1 MLSIIDEMYKT
12 NILPLV
18 EKQAKLIDNDIRF
31 CIKEEIKK
39 YGSIVK
45 RYGDW
50 SKFIRKEFERVMLPS
65 HCNNTYFG
73 EKIYYRNNFIGK
85 YEIVIKIENPAK
97 DF

>member
-1 MLSIIDEMYKT
+1 LLSIIDEMYKT

-18 EKQAKLIDNDIRF
+18 EKQARRIDNDIRA

-50 SKFIRKEFERVMLPS
+50 AKFIKEEFERVILPS
-65 HCNNTYFG
+65 HCNNIYFG
-73 EKIYYRNNFIGK
+73 EIIYYRNNFIGK